1 MKKFN
6 ALSSGKIVS
15 HIIPVIVW
23 LAVLAGTIVLFKYK
37 SQRFEAVGIVYGEER
52 RIAATVAGRIK
63 SVNYRLFDKVNP
75 GDVVAVVDT
84 VLDRKSLELDIEAKR
99 NVILAKIKQLLAQ
112 LDETRNK
119 MESEQS
125 AKKDNLNRTARNYYL
140 DLDDAK
146 FRVAELKSKIEP
158 IKIKQKEIELEIK
171 SQALAASSPALT
183 TQKRIEISYEQER
196 LKTQIEALAKQIEE
210 NQKLLLAADENQ
222 KLAEQ
227 RLKTFIADSNQTI
240 NPSIA
245 IALKPIE
252 EEINVQYKAID
263 QLLVQSP
270 ELEIR
275 SPFRGIVS
283 DIRRSMGEAI
293 VEREPILTIVEYE
306 PAYIVAYIGE
316 DQLGQIKE
324 NMQLEI
330 YKRSY
335 PQKTAAAYVK
345 QLGPVM
351 EAVPNRLWPN
361 TNVPLW
367 GRPVMISIPD
377 GMKDLLPGELVSIRG
392 LSSSPSTKEM
402 IPSTS
407 SGQVMRNEK

>member
-15 HIIPVIVW
+15 HIIPVLVW

-37 SQRFEAVGIVYGEER
+37 SERFEAVGIVYGEER
-52 RIAATVAGRIK
+52 RVAATVAGRIK
-63 SVNYRLFDKVNP
+63 SVNYNLFDKVNP
-75 GDVVAVVDT
+75 GDIVAVVDT

-171 SQALAASSPALT
+171 SQELAAASPGLT

-196 LKTQIEALAKQIEE
+196 LKTQIDALAKQIEE
-210 NQKLLLAADENQ
+210 NQKLLLSADENQ

-283 DIRRSMGEAI
+283 DIRRSVGEAI

-324 NMQLEI
+324 NMQLEV

-335 PQKTAAAYVK
+335 PQKTAYAYVK

-351 EAVPNRLWPN
+351 EAIPNRLWAN